1 MKQRFILT
9 SICLLLI
16 LSPLSSM
23 AADTAPRDFAPVQK
37 GFVASS
43 EKVLPYAPDR
53 IMVKFKRSSID
64 KSNLSI
70 GLAAT
75 RPLPDATTG
84 LMSIDVIGKDAGVK
98 KISRAYILMKDRGN
112 GGAARFRPVVQDR
125 AGQGCGYPRAG

>member
-16 LSPLSSM
+16 LSPVFSSL
-23 AADTAPRDFAPVQK
+23 AADTTPREFTPVQK
-37 GFVASS
+37 GFVASG

-53 IMVKFKRSSID
+53 IIVKFKRSSID

-70 GLAAT
+70 GLQAT

-98 KISRAYILMKDRGN
+98 KISRAYILMKDRAQAERLGSDQW
-112 GGAARFRPVVQDR
+112 FRICCYLHFR
-125 AGQGCGYPRAG
+125 